1 MANRPGKRQRHP
13 LFDLPE
19 ARADFVRAGQLERFT
34 PEEAAAYIRGF
45 NPDLV
50 NLQTIAPYREAMAAK
65 DFEWTLKIIR
75 RAIDAGTLQESID
88 PQRLIAWARGKGV
101 ELPEALAALDASTP
115 AVGSNPSLE
124 QQIDHLR
131 KENAELRRQLA
142 DPPWKAMRSFQII
155 MLAVANDGA
164 GYRGKRSE
172 APAKIAGAAARL
184 GLTITA
190 PVVAKHLHQ
199 AIQDLDVEP
208 AKLVQN

>member
-1 MANRPGKRQRHP
+1 MAKRPGKRQRHP

-19 ARADFVRAGQLERFT
+19 ARADFVRASQLERFT

-50 NLQTIAPYREAMAAK
+50 NVQTIAPYREASAAK

-88 PQRLIAWARGKGV
+88 PRHLIAWARSKGV
-101 ELPEALAALDASTP
+101 ELPAALVALEAP
-115 AVGSNPSLE
+115 APTVDSDPGLQ
-124 QQIDHLR
+124 QQIDLLR
-131 KENAELRRQLA
+131 NENAELRRQLA
-142 DPPWKAMRSFQII
+142 DPPWKAKRSFQII

-172 APAKIAGAAARL
+172 APAMIAGAAARL

-190 PVVAKHLHQ
+190 PVVAKHLQ
-199 AIQDLDVEP
+199 EAIQDLDVDP
-208 AKLVQN
+208 AKLVQK